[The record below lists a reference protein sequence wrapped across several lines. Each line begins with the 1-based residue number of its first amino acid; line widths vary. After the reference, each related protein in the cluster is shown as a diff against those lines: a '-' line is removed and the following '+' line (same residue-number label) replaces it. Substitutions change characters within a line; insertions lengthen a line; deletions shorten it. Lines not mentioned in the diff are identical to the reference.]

1 MRKLVASFTTGSH
14 ATGLVT
20 PNSDKDSLEVY
31 VEDATFYFGLGRNT
45 AKGQTKVG
53 GEDVLVYEMTDY
65 AAQLWKGNVTFWQTL
80 WQVPYFATGE
90 FETFHEDARELLKT
104 KRPVRTM
111 LGLANRRY
119 MQGCGHFEKGN
130 YTQGYKDLSASYN
143 QYMCAA
149 WYCKYETYPVD
160 VRKDSW
166 FQIALLMKTGGLQ
179 VGFAKQV
186 VESAERCATA
196 EFEATKLREQGDYD
210 TFNAALVNMV
220 KNSL

>member
-1 MRKLVASFTTGSH
+1 MKRLVASFTTGSY

-45 AKGQTKVG
+45 AKGQTKAG

-65 AAQLWKGNVTFWQTL
+65 AAQLWKGNVSFWQTL
-80 WQVPYFATGE
+80 WQKPDFATSE
-90 FETFHEDARELLKT
+90 FFKFHDVANYLLTTKT
-104 KRPVRTM
+104 PVRTM

-119 MQGCGHFEKGN
+119 EQGCGHLNKGN

-149 WYCKYETYPVD
+149 WFCKYEVYPVD
-160 VRKDSW
+160 VREQTW
-166 FQIALLMKTGGLQ
+166 FEIALLIKTGGLQ
-179 VGFAKQV
+179 AGFAKEV

-196 EFEATKLREQGDYD
+196 EFQATKLREHADYD